1 MYSLTGGPGTGKS
14 TQVEFLQKEG
24 CVSVSA
30 GGLLRQRAPKDIVDR
45 MLEGELADND
55 YTNLLIGQALDEFLK
70 TQPDCKIIL
79 DGYPRVVVQ
88 AHWLMETYRAD
99 LKACIFLKA
108 SEECLFERLSSR
120 NRADD
125 QVEAIR
131 RRLDIYRQNIGYLL
145 DYYRQIGVSIYEID
159 AERSID
165 EIHQDIRG
173 VLKFDQQA

>member
-14 TQVEFLQKEG
+14 TQVELLQEKG
-24 CVSVSA
+24 RISVSA

-45 MLEGELADND
+45 MLKGELADND

-70 TQPDCKIIL
+70 TQPNCKIIL

-88 AHWLMETYRAD
+88 ARWLIEIYRAD
-99 LKACIFLKA
+99 LQACIFLKA

-120 NRADD
+120 HRADD
-125 QVEAIR
+125 QAEAIR
-131 RRLDIYRQNIGYLL
+131 RRLDIYGQNIGHLL
-145 DYYRQIGVSIYEID
+145 DYYRQVGVPIYEID

-165 EIHQDIRG
+165 EIHQDIGR
-173 VLKFDQQA
+173 VLKLD